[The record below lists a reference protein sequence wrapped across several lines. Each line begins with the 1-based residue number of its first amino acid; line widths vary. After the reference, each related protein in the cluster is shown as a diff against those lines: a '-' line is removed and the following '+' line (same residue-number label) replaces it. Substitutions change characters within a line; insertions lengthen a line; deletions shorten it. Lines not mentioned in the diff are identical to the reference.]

1 MAQTISRK
9 EILEQ
14 PIVRYDTIR
23 GTLKTGDLVFC
34 SGNYF
39 FSNLIQR
46 FTKSMWS
53 HVGMIYY
60 DEALGRMLILE
71 SEKLYGVRLAPLSK
85 YIKDYHGKNKPY
97 KGLIAIARVEP
108 AVPVE
113 KIKQGISFGIDELTK
128 PYDDWEILRI
138 AFRILFNKG
147 RRVNDRKYI
156 CSELVQVCY
165 KQMSVTFNYRN
176 KIISPDD
183 IWRDERLVMKFRVL

>member
-1 MAQTISRK
+1 MAKAITKK
-9 EILEQ
+9 EVLEH

-23 GTLKTGDLVFC
+23 DTLKTGDLVFC
-34 SGNYF
+34 SGNYL
-39 FSNLIQR
+39 FSGLIQR

-60 DEALGRMLILE
+60 DETLQRMLILE

-97 KGLIAIARVEP
+97 KGLIAIARIEP
-108 AVPVE
+108 ELPLD
-113 KIKQGISFGIDELTK
+113 KIKKGISFGMDELTK

-138 AFRILFNKG
+138 ALRILFNKG

-165 KQMSVTFNYRN
+165 KQMGITFNYNN
-176 KIISPDD
+176 KIISPDNV
-183 IWRDERLVMKFRVL
+183 WSDERVVMRFRIL

>member
-1 MAQTISRK
+1 MANVITKK
-9 EILEQ
+9 EVLEL
-14 PIVRYDTIR
+14 PLVRYDTIR
-23 GTLKTGDLVFC
+23 NTLKTGDLVFC
-34 SGNYF
+34 SGNYL
-39 FSNLIQR
+39 FSGLIQR

-60 DEALGRMLILE
+60 DETLQRMLILE

-85 YIKDYHGKNKPY
+85 YLKDYHGKNKPY

-108 AVPVE
+108 DMPLD
-113 KIKQGISFGIDELTK
+113 KIKKGICFGMDELTK

-138 AFRILFNKG
+138 ALRILFNKG

-165 KQMSVTFNYRN
+165 KQMGITFNYNN
-176 KIISPDD
+176 KIISPDN
-183 IWRDERLVMKFRVL
+183 IWSDQRVVIKFRIL

>member
-1 MAQTISRK
+1 MAQAITQK
-9 EILEQ
+9 EIRHQ
-14 PIVRYDTIR
+14 PIIQYDAIR

-34 SGNYF
+34 SGNYL

-53 HVGMIYY
+53 HVGMVYY

-85 YIKDYHGKNKPY
+85 YIKDYHGKNKSY

-108 AVPVE
+108 MLSIE

-138 AFRILFNKG
+138 ALRILFNKG

-165 KQMSVTFNYRN
+165 KQMGITFNYRN
-176 KIISPDD
+176 KIISPED
-183 IWRDERLVMKFRVL
+183 IWRDERLMMKFRIL